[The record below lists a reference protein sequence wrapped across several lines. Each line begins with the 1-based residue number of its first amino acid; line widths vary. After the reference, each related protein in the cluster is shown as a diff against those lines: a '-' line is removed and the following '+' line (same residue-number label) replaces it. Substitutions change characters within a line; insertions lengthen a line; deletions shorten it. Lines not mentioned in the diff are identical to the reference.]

1 MEDNCLGVSSFLFT
15 KTGCDLWPLESCSIL
30 DGQPRLKT

>member
-15 KTGCDLWPLESCSIL
+15 KTGCDFAQSESCSIL
-30 DGQPRLKT
+30 DVALLSYI